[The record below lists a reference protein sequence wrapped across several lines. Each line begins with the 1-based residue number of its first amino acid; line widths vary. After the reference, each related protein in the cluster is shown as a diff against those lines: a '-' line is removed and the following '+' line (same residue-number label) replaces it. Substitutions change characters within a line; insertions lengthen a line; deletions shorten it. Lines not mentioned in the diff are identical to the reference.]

1 MAYSTITKGSA
12 HFNTVAYTGNSST
25 LNVTGVGFQPDWVWI
40 KDRTSSGDD
49 YAMYDAVRGV
59 TKRIRSNQ
67 NDAEN
72 TESQGLTAFG
82 ADGFTVGTSGAHN
95 GNGDTFISW
104 NWKAGGAGTT
114 NNDGSIQSTVSV
126 NNTAGFSIV
135 KYTGYGGTS
144 TVGHGMNVAPTLLIN
159 KNIESGSTSWFVG
172 GWSDWTKR
180 LKLEGTND
188 WATNTVWNDTAPT
201 NQVFSLNGTNAN
213 SSGQD
218 YICYCFA
225 EKAGFS
231 KFGTLESVGND
242 SGTFTY
248 CGFAPQLVMVK
259 PTVSDSWSHWYV
271 FDNVRRPYNLNDQP
285 LYWNLGTRENYYG
298 GSPASNYAQID
309 ITSTGFKIRRDGNW
323 GAGGSGA
330 DLNYMA
336 FGQTIVGSNNVPVVA
351 R

>member
-12 HFNTVAYTGNSST
+12 HFNTKIYTGTGSS
-25 LNVTGVGFQPDWVWI
+25 NAITGVGFQPDFVWI
-40 KDRTSSGDD
+40 KKRNGSPNHALFD
-49 YAMYDAVRGV
+49 VLRGV
-59 TKRIRSNQ
+59 TKYLESSSNAPDQ
-67 NDAEN
+67 TDSNSL
-72 TESQGLTAFG
+72 SQFDS
-82 ADGFTVGTSGAHN
+82 DGFTVISKN
-95 GNGDTFISW
+95 SVNSNGDTYVSW
-104 NWKAGGAGTT
+104 NWKGGGSGTT

-159 KNIESGSTSWFVG
+159 KNISTNSTSWFVG
-172 GWSDWTKR
+172 GWGDWTKR
-180 LKLEGTND
+180 MKLEGTND

-201 NQVFSLNGTNAN
+201 DQHFSLNGNNAN
-213 SSGQD
+213 QSGQD

-259 PTVSDSWSHWYV
+259 PTVSDSWSNWYV
-271 FDNVRRPYNLNDQP
+271 FDNVRRTYNLNDKP
-285 LYWNLGTRENYYG
+285 LYWNLSTQEAYYG

-336 FGQTIVGSNNVPVVA
+336 FGQTIVGSNNIPVVA

>member
-1 MAYSTITKGSA
+1 MAYSTITKGSV
-12 HFNTVAYTGNSST
+12 HFNTKIYTGTGSS
-25 LNVTGVGFQPDWVWI
+25 NAQTGVGFQPDLTWI
-40 KDRTSSGDD
+40 KDRSEGNWHNL
-49 YAMYDAVRGV
+49 YDVVRGV
-59 TKRIRSNQ
+59 TKRIFSNT
-67 NDAEN
+67 NGAEE
-72 TESQGLTAFG
+72 TQAQGLTAFG
-82 ADGFTVGTSGAHN
+82 TDGFTVGSNVDVNKN
-95 GNGDTFISW
+95 GNNYVAW
-104 NWKAGGAGTT
+104 NWKAGGSGTT

-159 KNIESGSTSWFVG
+159 KNIESAPSSWFVG
-172 GWSDWTKR
+172 GWGDFTKR
-180 LKLEGTND
+180 MKLEGTND
-188 WATNTVWNDTAPT
+188 WAANVVWNNTAPT
-201 NQVFSLNGTNAN
+201 NQVFSLNGSNAN

-225 EKAGFS
+225 EKAGYS

-259 PTVSDSWSHWYV
+259 PIISDNWSNWYV
-271 FDNVRRPYNLNDQP
+271 FDRKRDTHNLSENP
-285 LYWNLGTRENYYG
+285 LFWNLATRENYYG
-298 GSPASNYAQID
+298 GSPASNYDQID

-336 FGQTIVGSNNVPVVA
+336 FGQTIVGSNNIPVVA